1 MLICNHATIRNY
13 DQNLK
18 NFFMKL
24 ESELNPFI
32 RESRNAMKINMVQ
45 KVFFFSDIAVAQ
57 NYRPIEAYFCEELEL
72 KKPTILYGH
81 RIMF

>member
-13 DQNLK
+13 DHEVGVRI
-18 NFFMKL
+18 
-24 ESELNPFI
+24 ESFYSGIAKYYENKYRPK
-32 RESRNAMKINMVQ
+32 S
-45 KVFFFSDIAVAQ
+45 VFFFSDIAHAQ